1 VRPMT
6 RAFAKPRYL
15 NIFKPACV
23 ITRDRLE
30 GKGEGY

>member
-6 RAFAKPRYL
+6 RAFARPRHL
-15 NIFKPACV
+15 NICEPACV

-30 GKGEGY
+30 GKGERY